1 MKNGGNECAHAL
13 GLHMHQPPG
22 NLMLLIETN
31 EWEARQ
37 IMLAYERPLRYA
49 ARFAGRAYFHVGF
62 SGILLEQLSDPAVVE
77 RYRHIVDIPAMLRG
91 YRDAPNIEPVGM
103 GYYHPVF
110 PLIPV
115 EDWPEQI
122 RRGREKVREVFGREP
137 KGFWPPEMAF
147 CMEMV
152 PFLRRAGYE
161 YVVVDGVHIRPL
173 GGDRKDWYAPYILE
187 YGGETI
193 MAIPRDRD
201 LSNAQQSGL
210 DPSWFAGETAH
221 KLSRVP
227 RPALVTTWTDGE
239 NGGWFRQMDESAGFW
254 GRFFAPYVEKALAG
268 EMPLR
273 PVAISDYLRR
283 HPPTCRA
290 EARTG
295 AWNVG
300 ATSGMDLS
308 QWAGSETQ
316 KKAIEEVWKAS
327 RRYHDLAAAATRAS
341 AGPDGGPG
349 GMAGSGGRRGALRKG
364 RNAAI
369 GSGEAGAGKAAPVEA
384 AGRLGALAG
393 GNLDV
398 AREEILRAET
408 SCYLF
413 WGDSWVPKAM
423 EHVRRAH
430 ELMDSCSGG
439 RERGGK

>member
-1 MKNGGNECAHAL
+1 MAGQNGGECAHAL

-22 NLMLLIETN
+22 NLMLLIEAN

-37 IMLAYERPLRYA
+37 IILAYERPLRYA
-49 ARFAGRAYFHVGF
+49 ARFAGRAWFHVGF
-62 SGILLEQLSDPAVVE
+62 SGVLLEQLTDPAVVE
-77 RYRHIVDIPAMLRG
+77 RYKHILDIPAMLRG
-91 YRDAPNIEPVGM
+91 YRDAENIEPVGM

-110 PLIPV
+110 PLIPMD
-115 EDWPEQI
+115 DWPEQI

-137 KGFWPPEMAF
+137 KGFWPSEMAF

-152 PFLRRAGYE
+152 PFLKRAGYE
-161 YVVVDGVHIRPL
+161 YVVVDGVHVKPL
-173 GGDRKDWYAPYILE
+173 DGSRKDWYAPYILE
-187 YGGETI
+187 YGGETVA
-193 MAIPRDRD
+193 AIPRDRD

-273 PVAISDYLRR
+273 PVSIGDYLRR
-283 HPPTCRA
+283 HPPECRA

-300 ATSGMDLS
+300 ATDGMDFR

-327 RRYHDLAAAATRAS
+327 RRYHDLASAVANPAAA
-341 AGPDGGPG
+341 GPEGGTG
-349 GMAGSGGRRGALRKG
+349 GRAGSRGKKGAGRKG
-364 RNAAI
+364 RGATPAA
-369 GSGEAGAGKAAPVEA
+369 GEAGAGKASS
-384 AGRLGALAG
+384 AGAEERQRAQAE
-393 GNLDV
+393 GNLD
-398 AREEILRAET
+398 AAHEEILRAET

-413 WGDSWVPKAM
+413 WGDSWVPKAL

-430 ELMDSCSGG
+430 ALMDACAGG
-439 RERGGK
+439 